1 MKTLI
6 AGSNWMLG
14 PAMTRRSM
22 VREILLVCGILSS
35 LLYVG
40 SDILAAML
48 WEGYSYTDQMVS
60 ELRAIGAPTRPLLV
74 PVLTVY
80 TVLEIAFGVGVWG
93 SAGRKRAL
101 RVTGGLLIGL
111 ALVDLVAPFFPM
123 QLRGTEFAFTDAMHI
138 IFTIVTVLLILL
150 IMGVG
155 ATAFGKRFRLYS
167 IMTILVLVAFGALA
181 GSAGPRVAADL
192 PTPWVGI
199 YQRINIYSYMLWVV
213 VLAVALLRAQGD
225 GPKMASVG
233 EGNP

>member
-6 AGSNWMLG
+6 AGSNGMVG
-14 PAMTRRSM
+14 SAMTRRSM
-22 VREILLVCGILSS
+22 VGKILLVCGILSS

-48 WEGYSYTDQMVS
+48 WEGYSYTGQTVS

-74 PVLTVY
+74 PVLAVY

-101 RVTGGLLIGL
+101 RVLGGLLIGL
-111 ALVDLVAPFFPM
+111 AVVDLVAPFFPM

-138 IFTIVTVLLILL
+138 ILSIVTVLLLLL
-150 IMGVG
+150 IIGVG

-167 IMTILVLVAFGALA
+167 IMTILVLVVFGVLT
-181 GSAGPRVAADL
+181 GLAGPRVAADL

-199 YQRINIYSYMLWVV
+199 YERINIYSYMLWVL
-213 VLAVALLRAQGD
+213 VLAIVLLRAQVEWPQD
-225 GPKMASVG
+225 GFG
-233 EGNP
+233 GRRNP